1 MVAMATADERRGF
14 VTNHRFKPSNLHL
27 LTWTPA
33 QSLSKAAVDTLQIND
48 PHSGNGHSSV
58 PPHPVYHKLVW
69 RSFGVKM
76 QKVIRSS

>member
-1 MVAMATADERRGF
+1 VVAMATADERRGF

-48 PHSGNGHSSV
+48 HHSGNGHSSV
-58 PPHPVYHKLVW
+58 NAPSPGLPQTCLAFVW
-69 RSFGVKM
+69 RKNAESNSK
-76 QKVIRSS
+76 